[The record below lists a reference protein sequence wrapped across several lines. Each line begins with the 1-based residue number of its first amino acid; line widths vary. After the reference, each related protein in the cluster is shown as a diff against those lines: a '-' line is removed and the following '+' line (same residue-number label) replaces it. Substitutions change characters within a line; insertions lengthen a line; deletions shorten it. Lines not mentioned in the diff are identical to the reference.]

1 MKRYEIKRFLLSSVL
16 TLGVSSLL
24 LAQSGTVAGRVTDT
38 DTGDPLVGANV
49 TVMGTNLGAATDI
62 NGEYSIGNVPAG
74 AQRLKAD
81 YIGYGSTTMEVDV
94 PADGSANAA
103 FSLAVAALNLNEVV
117 VTGTGTA
124 VEKSKVGNSVGV
136 VDMEALE
143 DAPITNMT
151 DILQGREKGVVML
164 PNGGLNGEG
173 ASIRIRGT
181 STLSQSNEPVIY
193 LDGVRLD
200 NSSSGPG
207 PGGTPSRLDEINPDA
222 IARVEILKGAA
233 AAALYGT
240 QAANGVSQIFSKQ
253 GSITTQNFCLCCKFN
268 Q

>member
-1 MKRYEIKRFLLSSVL
+1 MMKRYEIKRFLLSSAL

-103 FSLAVAALNLNEVV
+103 FSLAVAASTSVSNLC
-117 VTGTGTA
+117 
-124 VEKSKVGNSVGV
+124 K
-136 VDMEALE
+136 L
-143 DAPITNMT
+143 
-151 DILQGREKGVVML
+151 
-164 PNGGLNGEG
+164 
-173 ASIRIRGT
+173 ASA
-181 STLSQSNEPVIY
+181 SASC
-193 LDGVRLD
+193 VRFI
-200 NSSSGPG
+200 P
-207 PGGTPSRLDEINPDA
+207 A
-222 IARVEILKGAA
+222 
-233 AAALYGT
+233 
-240 QAANGVSQIFSKQ
+240 FSMSF
-253 GSITTQNFCLCCKFN
+253 SISCNRF
-268 Q
+268 

>member
-164 PNGGLNGEG
+164 PNG
-173 ASIRIRGT
+173 
-181 STLSQSNEPVIY
+181 
-193 LDGVRLD
+193 
-200 NSSSGPG
+200 
-207 PGGTPSRLDEINPDA
+207 
-222 IARVEILKGAA
+222 
-233 AAALYGT
+233 
-240 QAANGVSQIFSKQ
+240 
-253 GSITTQNFCLCCKFN
+253 
-268 Q
+268 